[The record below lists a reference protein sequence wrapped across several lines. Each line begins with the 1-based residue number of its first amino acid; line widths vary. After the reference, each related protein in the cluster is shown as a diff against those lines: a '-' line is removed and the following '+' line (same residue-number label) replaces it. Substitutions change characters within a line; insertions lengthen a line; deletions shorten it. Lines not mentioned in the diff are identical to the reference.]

1 MPIHPS
7 RREFALALAAA
18 AAAACAPRARVEA
31 PSSVPTPTTPSTVTS
46 APGPDPSPPGT
57 DELVA
62 FIRKRYGA
70 VVPAEQLAQLPKPVG
85 HVLQL
90 SERLRKVPLP
100 NDVDPFSVCP
110 AKVGSA
116 P

>member
-1 MPIHPS
+1 MSDNPT

-18 AAAACAPRARVEA
+18 AAAACAPRTTGTA
-31 PSSVPTPTTPSTVTS
+31 PSPVPTPTTPSTVTS
-46 APGPDPSPPGT
+46 SPTPEPPPPGT
-57 DELVA
+57 EEMVA

-70 VVPAEQLAQLPKPVG
+70 VVPAEQLAQLPVPVG

-90 SERLRKVPLP
+90 SDRLRKVSLP
-100 NDVDPFSVCP
+100 NGVDPFSVCP
-110 AKVGSA
+110 SKVGGA